1 METSAWILIFML
13 SIMLLIF
20 LIISIILLVKVI
32 QLIKETRKIVDV
44 SQGIVNKADDIVDNV
59 KQVSAVGGIVKVVT
73 DAFVSGFVARKN
85 NDQSARREDQKE
97 WQ

>member
-1 METSAWILIFML
+1 MTMETSAWILIFML

-73 DAFVSGFVARKN
+73 DAFVSGFVKKKKGKKT
-85 NDQSARREDQKE
+85 DSKKE
-97 WQ
+97 KK

>member
-1 METSAWILIFML
+1 MTMETSAWILIFML

-73 DAFVSGFVARKN
+73 DAFVSVFVASKKGKKT
-85 NDQSARREDQKE
+85 DSKKE
-97 WQ
+97 KK

>member
-1 METSAWILIFML
+1 MTMETSAWILIFML

-20 LIISIILLVKVI
+20 LLVKVI

-73 DAFVSGFVARKN
+73 DAFVSGFVASKKGKKT
-85 NDQSARREDQKE
+85 DSKKE
-97 WQ
+97 KK

>member
-1 METSAWILIFML
+1 MTMETSAWILIFML

-44 SQGIVNKADDIVDNV
+44 GQGIVNKADDIVDNV
-59 KQVSAVGGIVKVVT
+59 KQVTSVSGIVKVVT
-73 DAFVSGFVARKN
+73 DTIVSGFTASKKAKKK
-85 NDQSARREDQKE
+85 DDDKKE
-97 WQ
+97 K

>member
-1 METSAWILIFML
+1 MTMETSAWILIFMR

-73 DAFVSGFVARKN
+73 DAFVSGFVASKKGKKT
-85 NDQSARREDQKE
+85 DSKKE
-97 WQ
+97 KK